1 MTTPDLDALAALTR
15 DYAAFQTRKSGLAT
29 ALGGLMAVVLAVGSL
44 SPLFMGARLGHRLLL
59 EYLVWTPLLWLL
71 LKGLLARA
79 LYRGAGAVKALP
91 DGAYERRRWFW
102 IFGLAMFLLV
112 VGCSGLYAFTRGLL
126 QAGAAHDAR
135 VPSPPLWLLAMPPA
149 YLLAMPWAIR
159 GIEEARAYAVL
170 VGQSVLWLIPYFLF
184 YFGAPT
190 PPQKSGWGLFGE
202 LLGVSILVLWF
213 LILVWGALAMVRGWK
228 EHRDFRRLLGALPLG
243 PG

>member
-15 DYAAFQTRKSGLAT
+15 DYAVFQTRKSGLAT

-71 LKGLLARA
+71 LKGLLARV

-102 IFGLAMFLLV
+102 IFGLAMFLLA
-112 VGCSGLYAFTRGLL
+112 VGLMGLYAFARGLL
-126 QAGAAHDAR
+126 QAGAAHDAC
-135 VPSPPLWLLAMPPA
+135 VPPPPLWLLAMPPV

-159 GIEEARAYAVL
+159 GIEEARVYVVL
-170 VGQSVLWLIPYFLF
+170 VGQSVLWLLPFFLF
-184 YFGAPT
+184 YFDAPA
-190 PPQKSGWGLFGE
+190 PPLKTGWGLFGD
-202 LLGVSILVLWF
+202 LLGIGILVLWY
-213 LILVWGALAMVRGWK
+213 LIMVWGALAMVRGWR
-228 EHRDFRRLLGALPLG
+228 EHRDFRRLLGALP
-243 PG
+243 

>member
-29 ALGGLMAVVLAVGSL
+29 TLGGLMAVVLAVGAL

-102 IFGLAMFLLV
+102 IFGLAMFLLA
-112 VGCSGLYAFTRGLL
+112 VGLMGLYAFARGLL
-126 QAGAAHDAR
+126 QTGAAHDAC
-135 VPSPPLWLLAMPPA
+135 VPAPPLWLLAIPPV

-159 GIEEARAYAVL
+159 GIEEARVYVIL
-170 VGQSVLWLIPYFLF
+170 VGQSVLWLLPFFLF
-184 YFGAPT
+184 YFGAPAAT
-190 PPQKSGWGLFGE
+190 AKPGWGLFGDF
-202 LLGVSILVLWF
+202 LGVGILGLWF

-228 EHRDFRRLLGALPLG
+228 EHRDFRRLLRALP
-243 PG
+243 